1 MADNTNVH
9 ISDLPTDVD
18 DAMLAEIFGH
28 YGTVTWSKVMSNK
41 GGKPSNAAIVEYAS
55 MDEARFVVENLNG
68 NIPHGLSTPIM
79 VSFKRQGKGSGKGGG
94 FGKSGGGFGG
104 YGKAGGGAQTV
115 QTFVNASSPYG
126 AAKSFGGGG
135 GKEENTTLHIS
146 DLPAEVDDAMLAQ
159 IFNGYG
165 SVTWCKVMAN
175 KGGKPSN
182 AAMVEFASMD
192 EARFVV
198 ENLNGNI
205 PHGLSTPIIVNFKRQ
220 GGKGGK
226 F

>member
-1 MADNTNVH
+1 MEENTNVH
-9 ISDLPTDVD
+9 ISDLPVDVD
-18 DAMLAEIFGH
+18 DGKLAEIFSL

-41 GGKPSNAAIVEYAS
+41 GGKPSNAAIVEFAS

-79 VSFKRQGKGSGKGGG
+79 VSFKKNGKGSGKGGG
-94 FGKSGGGFGG
+94 FGKNGGG
-104 YGKAGGGAQTV
+104 YGKAGGV
-115 QTFVNASSPYG
+115 QTFTNAVSPYG
-126 AAKSFGGGG
+126 GAKSFGGGG
-135 GKEENTTLHIS
+135 GGGGQGDNKTVHIS
-146 DLPAEVDDAMLAQ
+146 DLPSDVDDAMLAE

-165 SVTWCKVMAN
+165 TVTWSKVMAN

-198 ENLNGNI
+198 ESLNGNI

-220 GGKGGK
+220 GKGGGFGK
-226 F
+226 N